1 MWAKVENKK
10 VVEVITA
17 PKEIRTGE
25 VKYGRGTV
33 FDVWSDA
40 DRKAIGILPINIL
53 NSVDTNIYVP
63 QGTPELIFKIHSDF
77 VDGSYP
83 MVPKDTLSNLKKML
97 TKQIRHSVKTK
108 YRDVVDDH
116 YAEKYRVELDGG
128 SHEISEDVKSYASDL
143 KTNFASYKEA
153 INGVTD
159 ISSLESISMVWPDQP
174 ND

>member
-63 QGTPELIFKIHSDF
+63 QGTSELIFKIHSDF

-97 TKQIRHSVKTK
+97 TKQMRHSVKTK

-116 YAEKYRVELDGG
+116 YAEKYRVEAEGG
-128 SHEISEDVKSYASDL
+128 SHTITDDIKIYATDL
-143 KTNFASYKEA
+143 KANLTAYKNA
-153 INGVTD
+153 INGVTAVSD
-159 ISSLESISMVWPDQP
+159 FNSIAMIWPDEP
-174 ND
+174 E